1 MEPWYT
7 YHGLQ
12 TKAESDG
19 LSIEVRIEDR
29 GRIKQVY
36 CNHLADFM
44 KDAPMD
50 VVKVASL
57 FDLNKNIG
65 EVRTTVSPAPT
76 YTVVKYST
84 ETAIMDEDF
93 IVSIESSLSY
103 PVRARATLSPPNE
116 DGLAALM
123 INLKPAE
130 VFEDASHLESFDG
143 EIIFLLDRSGSMDL
157 GTPWSKRTNMST
169 LRDSMPL
176 SLASLPTTCHL
187 NIVSFG
193 HNAEFLWERS
203 QPYNQNTLDDTRS
216 YVRGLE
222 ANLGGTELLHALRKV
237 VESRRHTSSSTQI
250 VIVTDGEIAPEEVLT
265 FVWETRQKLGKSGRS
280 FVLGIGERVPHR
292 IINRISELGGGY
304 GEVSDIDANPEW
316 TNRRSLMLTYG
327 LIPKTWTCEVNL
339 GPGFTRQDLYTDGFM
354 DKHTGTEVKDVRAAS
369 FVQPPFPTPCLNPFA
384 FSSVFLLLDLRLRA
398 ASTKVTLRAASHGGD
413 IELKHKLN
421 IDKTSNDT
429 SKVQHL
435 AVRASLLGL
444 EAQLSHRVANRV
456 QEDTAKMNAVLLGN
470 KFKVASRWTSLVA
483 FQGSEEMAD

>member
-1 MEPWYT
+1 MVALFEEHTSKIFEMIMGNVPAEKIAIQIEYVCEIKAIVLDD
-7 YHGLQ
+7 GKD

-65 EVRTTVSPAPT
+65 EVRTTASPAPT

-203 QPYNQNTLDDTRS
+203 QPYNQITLADTRS
-216 YVRGLE
+216 Y
-222 ANLGGTELLHALRKV
+222 
-237 VESRRHTSSSTQI
+237 
-250 VIVTDGEIAPEEVLT
+250 
-265 FVWETRQKLGKSGRS
+265 
-280 FVLGIGERVPHR
+280 
-292 IINRISELGGGY
+292 
-304 GEVSDIDANPEW
+304 
-316 TNRRSLMLTYG
+316 
-327 LIPKTWTCEVNL
+327 
-339 GPGFTRQDLYTDGFM
+339 
-354 DKHTGTEVKDVRAAS
+354 
-369 FVQPPFPTPCLNPFA
+369 
-384 FSSVFLLLDLRLRA
+384 
-398 ASTKVTLRAASHGGD
+398 
-413 IELKHKLN
+413 
-421 IDKTSNDT
+421 
-429 SKVQHL
+429 
-435 AVRASLLGL
+435 
-444 EAQLSHRVANRV
+444 
-456 QEDTAKMNAVLLGN
+456 
-470 KFKVASRWTSLVA
+470 
-483 FQGSEEMAD
+483 